1 MVQLAGINGARLLV
15 RSLREHGV
23 ESLFSVP
30 GDPMGPFLEEA
41 VEAGIDNYTIRH
53 EQAIAMAAQAYS
65 YVSRDIGVGAVTSGP
80 AMTNAIT
87 GLATAWANCWPML
100 LLGGSSELGK
110 RGLGDF
116 QELPQVESAAP
127 YSRWAVAVDEPRR
140 IPWFV
145 SEAVKR
151 ATHGRP
157 GPVYLDLP
165 ADVLTAS
172 VPESEVEQ
180 HPVAPGPP
188 RPAADAALVE
198 RAARAL
204 AESERPLV
212 LIGKG
217 AAWADAGTEA
227 RALVEEC
234 GIPFVPSPMGK
245 GVVPDDHPLNAAAA
259 RSLALRRADLVIL
272 AGARFNWTFHFGRP
286 PRFSEDVRVV
296 QIDIEPSEIG
306 LVRPVEAGLVGD
318 VGVVLSQLREAAG
331 GRVGRREEWI
341 AELARERDR
350 NATQIAQLAEAPG
363 ARLNLYGMYR
373 QINEAVGPDAV
384 VVADG
389 EATMAISRVMQPNAR
404 PRERLDAGTT
414 GCMGVGI
421 PYAIGAQIA
430 RPGARVVCV
439 MGDFAVG
446 WNGMDIETAVR
457 YELPILFVVAN
468 NGSVRRRPGRAL
480 SAEDFGPDDAV
491 RYDRVMSAF
500 GGHAEHVESAPEL
513 RPALERALAAQGP
526 ALVHVL
532 IDPQARRKEQ
542 AFGWLRREGR
552 TRYGAD

>member
-1 MVQLAGINGARLLV
+1 MAGIDGAGLLV
-15 RSLREHGV
+15 RSLRAHGV
-23 ESLFSVP
+23 DSLFSVP
-30 GDPMGPFLEEA
+30 GDPLGPFLDEA
-41 VEAGIDNYTIRH
+41 VRAGIENYTIRH

-65 YVSRDIGVGAVTSGP
+65 YVRRDLGVGAVTSGP

-127 YSRWAVAVDEPRR
+127 YCRWAVSVDEPRR

-172 VPESEVEQ
+172 VPESEVEE
-180 HPVAPGPP
+180 HPVAPEPP

-198 RAARAL
+198 RAAAAL
-204 AESERPLV
+204 ARAERPL
-212 LIGKG
+212 LILGKG
-217 AAWADAGTEA
+217 AAWADAAAEA
-227 RALVEEC
+227 RALVEGL

-245 GVVPDDHPLNAAAA
+245 GVVPDDHPLCVAGA
-259 RSLALRRADLVIL
+259 RSFALREADLVIL

-286 PRFSEDVRVV
+286 PRFAEDLRVV

-306 LVRPVEAGLVGD
+306 LARPVEAGLVGD
-318 VGVVLSQLREAAG
+318 ARTVLAQLLEAAA
-331 GRVGRREEWI
+331 GRAGRREEWI
-341 AELARERDR
+341 AALGRERAG
-350 NATQIAQLAEAPG
+350 NAAQIAQLAGAPG
-363 ARLNLYGMYR
+363 ERLNLYRMYR
-373 QINEAVGPDAV
+373 DINEVVGPDAV

-389 EATMAISRVMQPNAR
+389 EATMAVSRVMQPNAR
-404 PRERLDAGTT
+404 ARERLDAGTT

-430 RPGARVVCV
+430 RPEARVVCA
-439 MGDFAVG
+439 MGDFAAG
-446 WNGMDIETAVR
+446 WNGMDLETAVR

-468 NGSVRRRPGRAL
+468 NGSIRRRPGRAL
-480 SAEDFGPDDAV
+480 SADDFGPDDAV
-491 RYDRVMSAF
+491 RYDRLMAAF
-500 GGHAEHVESAPEL
+500 GGHAEHVESAGEL
-513 RPALERALAAQGP
+513 RPALERAVASGRP

-532 IDPQARRKEQ
+532 IDPGARRKQ
-542 AFGWLRREGR
+542 QSFGWLSREGR
-552 TRYGAD
+552 TQYGAG

>member
-1 MVQLAGINGARLLV
+1 MESIDGARLLV
-15 RSLREHGV
+15 RSLRAHGV
-23 ESLFSVP
+23 RTLFSVP
-30 GDPMGPFLEEA
+30 GDPMGPFLEHA
-41 VEAGIDNYTIRH
+41 ARAGIDDYTIRH

-65 YVSRDIGVGAVTSGP
+65 YVSRDVGVGAVTSGP

-127 YSRWAVAVDEPRR
+127 YARWSVAVDNPRR

-172 VPESEVEQ
+172 VPESEVEE
-180 HPVAPGPP
+180 HPVAPPAP
-188 RPAADAALVE
+188 RPAADPALVE

-204 AESERPLV
+204 AQAQRPLL

-217 AAWADAGTEA
+217 AAWADAAPEA

-245 GVVPDDHPLNAAAA
+245 GVVPDDHPLCAAGA
-259 RSLALRRADLVIL
+259 RSFALRNADLVIL

-286 PRFSEDVRVV
+286 PRFAEDVRVV

-306 LVRPVEAGLVGD
+306 LARPVEAGLVGD
-318 VGVVLSQLREAAG
+318 VRAVLAQLREAAA
-331 GRVGRREEWI
+331 GRVERREPWI
-341 AELARERDR
+341 ADLDRERAR
-350 NATQIAQLAEAPG
+350 NAAQIAQLAEASGP
-363 ARLNLYGMYR
+363 RLNLYRMYR
-373 QINEAVGPDAV
+373 EINEVAGPDAV

-389 EATMAISRVMQPNAR
+389 EATMAISRVMQPNVR

-430 RPGARVVCV
+430 RPDARVVCA
-439 MGDFAVG
+439 MGDFAAG
-446 WNGMDIETAVR
+446 WNGMDLETAVR
-457 YELPILFVVAN
+457 YELPILFIVAN

-480 SAEDFGPDDAV
+480 SAEDFGPEDAV
-491 RYDRVMSAF
+491 RYDHVMPAF
-500 GGHAEHVESAPEL
+500 GGHAEHVESASEL
-513 RPALERALAAQGP
+513 HPALERALAARGP

-532 IDPQARRKEQ
+532 IDPQARRKQQ
-542 AFGWLRREGR
+542 AFGWLGREGR
-552 TRYGAD
+552 TQYGAG

>member
-1 MVQLAGINGARLLV
+1 MAAVDGAGLLV
-15 RSLREHGV
+15 RSLRAHGV
-23 ESLFSVP
+23 ETLFSVP
-30 GDPMGPFLEEA
+30 GDPMGPFLDEA
-41 VEAGIDNYTIRH
+41 ARAGIENYTIRH

-65 YVSRDIGVGAVTSGP
+65 YVRRGVGVGAVTSGP

-116 QELPQVESAAP
+116 QELPQVESASP
-127 YSRWAVAVDEPRR
+127 YCRWSVTVDEPRR

-145 SEAVKR
+145 SEAMKR

-165 ADVLTAS
+165 ADVLTER
-172 VPESEVEQ
+172 VPESEVEE
-180 HPVAPGPP
+180 HPVAPPPP
-188 RPAADAALVE
+188 RPAADPVLVE
-198 RAARAL
+198 RAAAAL
-204 AESERPLV
+204 AAAERPLL

-217 AAWADAGTEA
+217 AAWADAAAAA
-227 RALVEEC
+227 RALVEER

-245 GVVPDDHPLNAAAA
+245 GVVPDDHPLCAAGA
-259 RSLALRRADLVIL
+259 RSHALRRADLVIL

-286 PRFSEDVRVV
+286 PRFADDVRVV

-318 VGVVLSQLREAAG
+318 VGAVLEQLLEATSG
-331 GRVGRREEWI
+331 GVERREGWI
-341 AELARERDR
+341 AELTGERER
-350 NATQIAQLAEAPG
+350 NAAQVAELAEAPG
-363 ARLNLYGMYR
+363 TGLNLYRMYR
-373 QINEAVGPDAV
+373 EINEVVGTEAV

-421 PYAIGAQIA
+421 PYAIGAQVA
-430 RPGARVVCV
+430 RPGARVVCA
-439 MGDFAVG
+439 MGDFAAG
-446 WNGMDIETAVR
+446 WNGMDLETAVR

-468 NGSVRRRPGRAL
+468 NGSLRRRPGRAL
-480 SAEDFGPDDAV
+480 SADDFGADDAV
-491 RYDRVMSAF
+491 RYDRVMAAF

-513 RPALERALAAQGP
+513 RGALERALAAGGP

-532 IDPQARRKEQ
+532 IDPGARRKRQ
-542 AFGWLRREGR
+542 SFDWLSREGR
-552 TRYGAD
+552 TQYGAG

>member
-1 MVQLAGINGARLLV
+1 MATIDGAELLV

-23 ESLFSVP
+23 ETLFSVP
-30 GDPMGPFLEEA
+30 GDPMGPFLDA
-41 VEAGIDNYTIRH
+41 AIEAGIDNYTIRH
-53 EQAIAMAAQAYS
+53 EQTIAMAAQAYS
-65 YVSRDIGVGAVTSGP
+65 YVTGGLGVGAVTSGP

-127 YSRWAVAVDEPRR
+127 YCRWSVAVDEPRR

-165 ADVLTAS
+165 SDVLTARF
-172 VPESEVEQ
+172 EEEEVQ
-180 HPVAPGPP
+180 GHPVAAPAP
-188 RPAADAALVE
+188 RPAADPALVE
-198 RAARAL
+198 RAARAI
-204 AESERPLV
+204 AEAERPLLLV
-212 LIGKG
+212 GKG
-217 AAWADAGTEA
+217 TAWSDAASEA

-245 GVVPDDHPLNAAAA
+245 GVVPDDHPLCVAGA
-259 RSLALRRADLVIL
+259 RSFALRNADLVIL
-272 AGARFNWTFHFGRP
+272 VGARFNWTFHFGRP
-286 PRFSEDVRVV
+286 PRFAEGARVV
-296 QIDIEPSEIG
+296 QIDIEPTEIA
-306 LVRPVEAGLVGD
+306 LARPVEAGLVGD
-318 VGVVLSQLREAAG
+318 AGTVLAQLHEAMRGLAEP
-331 GRVGRREEWI
+331 RATWI
-341 AELARERDR
+341 GDLQRERAR
-350 NATQIAQLAEAPG
+350 NAEQIAPMTDDPG
-363 ARLNLYGMYR
+363 PRLNLYRMYR
-373 QINEAVGPDAV
+373 EINDAVGPDAL

-389 EATMAISRVMQPNAR
+389 EATMAISRVMQPNRR

-430 RPGARVVCV
+430 RPEARVVCT
-439 MGDFAVG
+439 MGDFAAG
-446 WNGMDIETAVR
+446 WNGMDLETAVR

-480 SAEDFGPDDAV
+480 TAEDFGPDDAV
-491 RYDRVMSAF
+491 RYDRVMAAF
-500 GGHAEHVESAPEL
+500 GGHAEHVESADEL
-513 RPALERALAAQGP
+513 RPALERALAARRP

-542 AFGWLRREGR
+542 AFGWLSREGR
-552 TRYGAD
+552 TRYGAG